1 MLDNP
6 KLTARQQQIL
16 DLIQTAIARTGAPPT
31 RAEIAAELG
40 FKSANAAEEHLQA
53 LARKGVIE
61 LVSGTSRG
69 IRLRGDTVRS
79 INAARGNQFSLPI
92 PGLSQLV
99 LPLVGRV
106 AAGSPILAQE
116 HVDQT
121 YSVENSLFQ
130 HKPDYLLK
138 VRGMSMRDAGI
149 MDGDLLA
156 VQSTREARNGQIIV
170 ARLGDDVTVKRLRRT
185 TTAIE
190 LLPENPDYPVIVVQ
204 PGEPFEIEGLAVG
217 LIRNTMGCTVGGG
230 RLVNG
235 YNRFTSP
242 AVQVPLNVKASQ
254 AMLDGSAEQ
263 LAALSRDQLALRLS
277 ALVFDH
283 FAILPMFNPRLS
295 DLKKLLANPASAPKD
310 RLDLQ
315 ALPVG
320 MRRARPGN
328 APASASRSDDA
339 QALVPSN
346 STEPLA
352 QRPLRGN
359 WPFTAK
365 PPARTPESP
374 TRPSATHRSFLPT
387 HMAGSKRQAFLAS
400 VGADNCPPQSTRVL
414 RRASDTGTCRL
425 VIAGRMA
432 DVCAELDRLAASE
445 ALRA

>member
-1 MLDNP
+1 MLDTP

-16 DLIQTAIARTGAPPT
+16 ELIQTAIARTGAPPT

-69 IRLRGDTVRS
+69 IRLRGEALRS
-79 INAARGNQFSLPI
+79 LHASRGGQLGSQFNLPI

-121 YSVENSLFQ
+121 FCVEQSLFQ

-156 VQSTREARNGQIIV
+156 VQATREARNGQIIV

-185 TTAIE
+185 AEAVE

-217 LIRNTMGCTVGGG
+217 LIRNTM
-230 RLVNG
+230 L
-235 YNRFTSP
+235 
-242 AVQVPLNVKASQ
+242 
-254 AMLDGSAEQ
+254 M
-263 LAALSRDQLALRLS
+263 
-277 ALVFDH
+277 
-283 FAILPMFNPRLS
+283 
-295 DLKKLLANPASAPKD
+295 
-310 RLDLQ
+310 
-315 ALPVG
+315 
-320 MRRARPGN
+320 
-328 APASASRSDDA
+328 
-339 QALVPSN
+339 
-346 STEPLA
+346 
-352 QRPLRGN
+352 
-359 WPFTAK
+359 
-365 PPARTPESP
+365 
-374 TRPSATHRSFLPT
+374 
-387 HMAGSKRQAFLAS
+387 
-400 VGADNCPPQSTRVL
+400 
-414 RRASDTGTCRL
+414 
-425 VIAGRMA
+425 
-432 DVCAELDRLAASE
+432 
-445 ALRA
+445 